1 MAWCSLTDALHLYH
15 EDAPTL
21 EVSMPTRLFA
31 IFAVPAVAVFLVFIL
46 LGAIIWWPIAILSV
60 PAAAGVV
67 AWFWWRSD
75 DVILRSL
82 GARPLGQT
90 EGQRVLNAAENLCL
104 SSGIAQPDIQV
115 IDTPDCNLA
124 TVSARRHTL
133 VVTTGLLD
141 ALDVMEMEGVIAHGL
156 SKISTGAVMYESLA
170 ASAEPLI
177 TGPQRAMARKWGSG
191 DAGVLAFDISGVG
204 MTRYPPGLRSA
215 LQKIDEKPTDV
226 EGAEALG
233 SAWLVPPSSQRV
245 PLEHR
250 IEVLWEL

>member
-1 MAWCSLTDALHLYH
+1 
-15 EDAPTL
+15 
-21 EVSMPTRLFA
+21 MPTRLFA
-31 IFAVPAVAVFLVFIL
+31 IFAVPAVAVFVLSIL
-46 LGAIIWWPIAILSV
+46 LGAFVWWPIALLSI
-60 PAAAGVV
+60 PAAAGMV

-90 EGQRVLNAAENLCL
+90 EGQRILNTAENLCL

-115 IDTPDCNLA
+115 IDTPACNLA

-133 VVTTGLLD
+133 VVTTGLLNT
-141 ALDVMEMEGVIAHGL
+141 LDVMEMEGVVAHGL

-170 ASAEPLI
+170 ASAEPFI
-177 TGPQRAMARKWGSG
+177 TDAQRAMARKWGSG

-215 LQKIDEKPTDV
+215 LQQIDEKPTDV
-226 EGAEALG
+226 EGAESLG
-233 SAWLVPPSSQRV
+233 AAWLVPPSSQRV